1 MAVAI
6 STLVASKLD
15 GVSGIGGTIGSAIS
29 GSFLILVAI
38 INSFIL
44 GKTWKRIQR
53 EKKSESQS
61 RSQERTNS
69 LQPQQA
75 NSESR
80 HRNNN
85 QDTEDE
91 IKTETKEEDLERG
104 KESKEKSQSQDQISS
119 EPHRF
124 SGLLTRIALPLLRL
138 VSRPWHMYPVGVL
151 FGFGFDTAS
160 SITLLSIAIV
170 ATRNQTTEDSVQSSD
185 QSAPQVILLALLFTA
200 GMSLVDSLD
209 SIMMI
214 YAYAFSP
221 PDKEKGEKWWDLFEK
236 KEDLGTSSNEAAEE
250 ENKVESKENPEVLS
264 ENVSHLEQQVN
275 VNNKDL
281 SKPKLLVSSSTFS
294 SLSLLLTLLS
304 ILLAFSIG
312 AIVLLGLIGE
322 SCKRCS
328 RAADKQDESGNG
340 GLEGRFWLAWRNAN
354 DQSGLVGAGI
364 VGTFALI
371 LIGYVTF
378 KVGRKKLR
386 ARRQRH
392 LEEVSE

>member
-53 EKKSESQS
+53 EKKIES
-61 RSQERTNS
+61 RRMDGETNS

-91 IKTETKEEDLERG
+91 IKTETKEEDLETG
-104 KESKEKSQSQDQISS
+104 KESKEKSQSQGQISS

-124 SGLLTRIALPLLRL
+124 SGLLTRIALPLLKL
-138 VSRPWHMYPVGVL
+138 VTKPWHMYPVGVL

-170 ATRNQTTEDSVQSSD
+170 ATRNQTTEDAVQSSD

-214 YAYAFSP
+214 YAYVFVP

-236 KEDLGTSSNEAAEE
+236 KEDVGTRSNEAEE
-250 ENKVESKENPEVLS
+250 DEIKVGSNESPEVLFG
-264 ENVSHLEQQVN
+264 NVNHPEQQVN
-275 VNNKDL
+275 VNNKES

-312 AIVLLGLIGE
+312 VIVLLGLIGD

-386 ARRQRH
+386 ARRQRR